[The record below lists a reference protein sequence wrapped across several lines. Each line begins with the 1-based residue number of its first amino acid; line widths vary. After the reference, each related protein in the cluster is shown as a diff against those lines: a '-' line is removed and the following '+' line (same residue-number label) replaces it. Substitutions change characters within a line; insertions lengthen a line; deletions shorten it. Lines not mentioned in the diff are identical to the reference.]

1 MSDLWVWSFNPNV
14 GLNGELENRK
24 VLKYEKQGCD
34 FIAITDGGVKLD
46 SEDGWR
52 LNREEAVQAAIDGMG
67 RAITETEELIEL
79 NKKYIL
85 EKQDR
90 IEHLKKCIAH
100 AKEVLK

>member
-1 MSDLWVWSFNPNV
+1 MSDLWVWSFNPKV

-24 VLKYEKQGCD
+24 VLKYEKHGCD
-34 FIAITDGGVKLD
+34 FIAVTDGGVRLH

-52 LNREEAVQAAIDGMG
+52 LNREEAVQAAIEGMG
-67 RAITETEELIEL
+67 RAIVQNEEMIEL

-85 EKQDR
+85 ENQDKV
-90 IEHLKKCIAH
+90 EHLKKCIAH

>member
-1 MSDLWVWSFNPNV
+1 MSDLWVWSFNPKV
-14 GLNGELENRK
+14 GLSGVLENRK
-24 VLKYEKQGCD
+24 VLKYEKEGSD
-34 FIAITDGGVKLD
+34 FIAVTDGGVRLH

-52 LNREEAVQAAIDGMG
+52 LNREEAVQAAIEGMG
-67 RAITETEELIEL
+67 RAITETEEMIEL

-90 IEHLKKCIAH
+90 IEHFKKCIEH